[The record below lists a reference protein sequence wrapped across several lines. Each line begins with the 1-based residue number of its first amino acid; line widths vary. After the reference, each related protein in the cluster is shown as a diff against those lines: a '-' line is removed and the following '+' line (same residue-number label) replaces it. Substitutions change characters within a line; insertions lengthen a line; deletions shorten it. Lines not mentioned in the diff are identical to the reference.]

1 MDYIYTKQEYSRY
14 SPIILT
20 ILNFPSN
27 PPPNFLQTVDTPVK
41 ALLIKFD
48 DLNPRP
54 FFSSW
59 KTIPSSFTIEII
71 NSLWTGL
78 FPNTDQ
84 WAPIALFT
92 KQIPTCYCQILWHTK
107 TSKRSQR
114 IPVWIRLNENLLSS
128 SFFPELKNIRNLTKS
143 WCLQPN

>member
-1 MDYIYTKQEYSRY
+1 
-14 SPIILT
+14 
-20 ILNFPSN
+20 
-27 PPPNFLQTVDTPVK
+27 
-41 ALLIKFD
+41 
-48 DLNPRP
+48 
-54 FFSSW
+54 
-59 KTIPSSFTIEII
+59 
-71 NSLWTGL
+71 L